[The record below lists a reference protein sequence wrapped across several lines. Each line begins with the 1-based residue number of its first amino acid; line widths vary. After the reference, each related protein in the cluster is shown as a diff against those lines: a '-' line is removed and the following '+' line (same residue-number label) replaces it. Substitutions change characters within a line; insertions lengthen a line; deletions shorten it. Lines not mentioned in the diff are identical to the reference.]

1 MSNQIQPVLLII
13 LDGFGVASVGNGNAV
28 TSANL
33 PFLERLVN
41 NYPTIT
47 LQASGESVGLSWGE
61 PGNSEVGHLNMG
73 SGRIIWQSLPRI
85 TQAISDNSF
94 FKNKAFLKAIEHV
107 QKNNSAL
114 HLAGLVS
121 SGGVHSS
128 FSHLHALLELAAQ
141 HGLEKVYL
149 HVFLDGRDAPRDSGQ
164 GFVEDLISKTKK
176 LGVGQIVT
184 LAGRFYA
191 MDRDNN
197 WDRTERT
204 YLAMTKGLA
213 EEEFEDPL
221 TAIESSYQKG
231 VYDEEFVPAVIKDKG
246 QEPIVVQDNDALI
259 FFNFRPDRARQI
271 TEAFAKKEFEDF
283 PRERLNNFLTVALT
297 EYEQGLPVEIAFP
310 VEDIKNCLAEMI
322 SSAGYAQFHIAET
335 EKYAH
340 VTFFFNGRREKN
352 FPQEERML
360 IPSPRVTSYDQ
371 KPEMSAPQV
380 AHQLLWALGD
390 KKYKFIVVNFANPD
404 MVGHTGNLG
413 AVIKSLEALDGLLG
427 QIIDLALRQNWV
439 SIITADHGNCEK
451 MINLRSGEINKEHTN
466 NPVPFLIIKKGVEDR
481 GFSGGLQNLSALTP
495 SGVLADV
502 APTILKIMNLPQPPK
517 MQGISLV

>member
-33 PFLERLVN
+33 PSLEGLVN
-41 NYPTIT
+41 NYPTTT

-73 SGRIIWQSLPRI
+73 GGRIIWQSLPRI

-94 FKNKAFLKAIEHV
+94 FKNKAFLKAVEHA

-128 FSHLHALLELAAQ
+128 FGHLHALLELAAQ
-141 HGLEKVYL
+141 QGLEKVYL
-149 HVFLDGRDAPRDSGQ
+149 HIFLDGRDSPRDSGQ
-164 GFVEDLISKTKK
+164 GFVEDLISKMRK
-176 LGVGQIVT
+176 LGVGQIAT
-184 LAGRFYA
+184 LSGRFYA

-197 WDRTERT
+197 WDRIERA

-221 TAIESSYQKG
+221 VAIESSYQKG
-231 VYDEEFVPAVIKDKG
+231 IYDEEFVPVVIKEKD
-246 QEPIVVQDNDALI
+246 QEPIAVQDNDALI

-271 TEAFAKKEFEDF
+271 TEAFTKKEFDGF
-283 PRERLNNFLTVALT
+283 PREKLNNFLMVTLT

-310 VEDIKNCLAEMI
+310 VEDIKNPLAETI
-322 SSAGYAQFHIAET
+322 SSAGHGQFHIAET

-352 FPQEERML
+352 FPQEERIL
-360 IPSPRVTSYDQ
+360 IPSPQVSSYDQ

-380 AHQLLWALGD
+380 THQVLWALGD

-413 AVIKSLEALDGLLG
+413 AVIKSLETLDGLVG
-427 QIIDLALRQNWV
+427 KIVDLALKQNWV

-466 NPVPFLIIKKGVEDR
+466 NPVPFLVIKKGVEDR
-481 GFSGGLQNLSALTP
+481 GFSGGLKNLSALTP

-502 APTILKIMNLPQPPK
+502 APTILKIMNLPQPPE